1 MVFRSALA
9 VVCLVVW
16 CGCAPVGSGRS
27 TVEPTPAPDAVQAA
41 AVEFRATLFRELSE
55 RAARTA
61 DTDPG
66 NWQDA
71 AEAWREQQ
79 VEARKVAN
87 ERLEKAILDAAG
99 EQAEWNRERWREILM
114 SLSRGWK

>member
-1 MVFRSALA
+1 MRMTAI
-9 VVCLVVW
+9 VCLVVG

-27 TVEPTPAPDAVQAA
+27 AVEPTPTPDAVQAA

-61 DTDPG
+61 ETDPG
-66 NWQDA
+66 SWQDA

-79 VEARKVAN
+79 VEARRVAN
-87 ERLEKAILDAAG
+87 ERLEKAILEAAG
-99 EQAEWNRERWREILM
+99 EQAEWSRERWREILL
-114 SLSRGWK
+114 SLSRGWQ

>member
-1 MVFRSALA
+1 MRLLA

-16 CGCAPVGSGRS
+16 CGCAPVRDGRS
-27 TVEPTPAPDAVQAA
+27 IVEPTPTPDAVQAA
-41 AVEFRATLFRELSE
+41 AVEFRETLFRELSE

-61 DTDPG
+61 ETDPG
-66 NWQDA
+66 SWQDA

-87 ERLEKAILDAAG
+87 EKLEKAILDAAG
-99 EQAEWNRERWREILM
+99 EQAEWSRERWREILL
-114 SLSRGWK
+114 SLSRGWRDD

>member
-1 MVFRSALA
+1 MRLLA

-27 TVEPTPAPDAVQAA
+27 AVEPTPTPDAVQAA

-55 RAARTA
+55 RAAKTA
-61 DTDPG
+61 ESDPG

-71 AEAWREQQ
+71 AEQWREQQ

-87 ERLEKAILDAAG
+87 ERLEAAILKAAG
-99 EQAEWNRERWREILM
+99 EQATWDRERWREILL
-114 SLSRGWK
+114 SLSRGWQ